1 MNTRESAYILLHI
14 CACVCHCGLLSAC
27 VQSRALT
34 KSSLGAVLLALRLT
48 ACGAAGCRRLDGAAR
63 PTLLPPHPLPGC
75 TPLSCLWLSSPMLHA
90 HTHPFSSSLTSSPGP
105 FGRQMLHMWMAHWG
119 WLHRALPT
127 PLLTSVVLLGSV
139 QTHSPAFQ
147 QHCHL
152 QPCSPPF
159 WPCTRSPSV
168 GSILCTWHG
177 FTPPVSLFMCSGSAG
192 AAESQQTTSPSF

>member
-48 ACGAAGCRRLDGAAR
+48 ACGAAGCRCLDGAAW
-63 PTLLPPHPLPGC
+63 PALLPPHPPAWLHPSVLPL
-75 TPLSCLWLSSPMLHA
+75 TEQLHA

-105 FGRQMLHMWMAHWG
+105 FGRKTLHMWMAHWG
-119 WLHRALPT
+119 WLRRDLPT

-168 GSILCTWHG
+168 GSTLCTWHG